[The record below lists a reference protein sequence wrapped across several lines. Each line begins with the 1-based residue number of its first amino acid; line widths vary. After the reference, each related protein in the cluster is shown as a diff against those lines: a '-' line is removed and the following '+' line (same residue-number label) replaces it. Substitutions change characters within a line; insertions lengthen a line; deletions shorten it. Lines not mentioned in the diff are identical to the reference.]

1 MRPCHS
7 SVPILTCFLSLG
19 LYQTPANPAIPNLQ
33 PKILVLAQTS
43 LTQAVRE
50 TTLRPDS
57 TGSDVE
63 TLQTQLKQLGYYQ
76 GAVDGQYKETTK
88 TAVAK
93 FQKAQGLEADGIFGN
108 TTRKSLQSAI
118 TAKTSFTAS
127 PVPTSKPSAPKHS
140 TKSNVIRWS
149 FLGLGILGSLG
160 AILYFVRKFT
170 KSKEW
175 PQPETLDSEAKT
187 EADKNSTTPRLPES
201 NTDQNRDQDDADA
214 TTDSATASMTPKL
227 LPPANTSRLAKVN
240 IVDELIND
248 LYSHDPA
255 KRQKAIWDLGQQGD
269 SRAIQ
274 PLLDLMVDADSQ
286 QHSLI
291 LAALSEISIRTLKP
305 MNRALAISIQNESPQ
320 VRQNAIRDLTR
331 VYDMMFQVSQMLNH
345 AVEDPDLEVQST
357 ARYALNQINRIRVVC
372 DRETLPEHE
381 ENDN

>member
-1 MRPCHS
+1 M
-7 SVPILTCFLSLG
+7 
-19 LYQTPANPAIPNLQ
+19 
-33 PKILVLAQTS
+33 VLAQTS

>member
-7 SVPILTCFLSLG
+7 SIPILACFLYLG
-19 LYQTPANPAIPNLQ
+19 LYQTPANPAIRNLPQ
-33 PKILVLAQTS
+33 QILILPQISTTEAVLATI
-43 LTQAVRE
+43 
-50 TTLRPDS
+50 LRPDS

-63 TLQTQLKQLGYYQ
+63 TLQTQLKELGYYKDV
-76 GAVDGQYKETTK
+76 VDGKYKETTK
-88 TAVAK
+88 TAVAE

-108 TTRKSLQSAI
+108 TTKKSIQSAI
-118 TAKTSFTAS
+118 AAKKSFTAS
-127 PVPTSKPSAPKHS
+127 PVPTSKPSEQNSPKH
-140 TKSNVIRWS
+140 NVIRWS
-149 FLGLGILGSLG
+149 LLGLGILGSIG
-160 AILYFVRKFT
+160 AIVYFVRKFT
-170 KSKEW
+170 PSK
-175 PQPETLDSEAKT
+175 QLLHLETSDTQTRT
-187 EADKNSTTPRLPES
+187 ETNNSTIPLLPES
-201 NTDQNRDQDDADA
+201 KASPEEQQDDAAIADSPDA
-214 TTDSATASMTPKL
+214 ASMTPKL

-248 LYSHDPA
+248 LYNPDPA
-255 KRQKAIWDLGQQGD
+255 KRHKAIWDLGQQGD

-274 PLLDLMVDADSQ
+274 PLLDLMLDADSQ

-291 LAALSEISIRTLKP
+291 LAALSEIGIRTLKP

-331 VYDMMFQVSQMLNH
+331 VYDMMSQVSQMLRH